1 MNPTS
6 LTYDES
12 GNAVLTLPKQEMRQ
26 LFSDALVRVAD
37 QRQSACNIYQDW
49 SGSSP
54 EVQSCTA
61 RYGELAYFV
70 NALHSVQLITTKAL
84 GKKDGEK

>member
-1 MNPTS
+1 MNPNS

-37 QRQSACNIYQDW
+37 QRQTACNVYQDW
-49 SGSSP
+49 GGSSP
-54 EVQSCTA
+54 EVQGFTA

-70 NALHSVQLITTKAL
+70 NALHSVQLITTKTL
-84 GKKDGEK
+84 GK